1 MLLKIERLLIFC
13 LLCGFA
19 PSLSAANLYLTEV
32 APFAFVKESK
42 EGKGAYDG
50 INVRIANELR
60 KRSGVPLQLLI
71 VPSARHVVMFPAD
84 KEAYSISQAE
94 NFSEQEG
101 LILSEVTQ
109 FPILVV
115 AQRGAVMKNYDD
127 LITLSAD
134 RGIGMMRRL
143 SYGTFGQD
151 ERVRKVEI
159 NTLENGMRMLEAG
172 RISGI
177 VGSQP
182 AILAAAE
189 RNSSS
194 HLLGPSL
201 VISYG
206 SHVMRVRPEFAASA
220 HSKILSSTLLAM
232 KNDGSIA
239 RILDDFLK
247 DPRTGLLPAK

>member
-1 MLLKIERLLIFC
+1 MLLKVAG
-13 LLCGFA
+13 LLCFIFVCGHA
-19 PSLSAANLYLTEV
+19 SALRAANLYLTEV
-32 APFAFVKESK
+32 APFAFVKD
-42 EGKGAYDG
+42 GKGGYDG

-60 KRSGVPLQLLI
+60 RRSGVALELVV
-71 VPSARHVVMFPAD
+71 VPSSRHVLMFPAD
-84 KEAYSISQAE
+84 KEAYSISQTE

-101 LILSEVTQ
+101 SFLSEVTQ
-109 FPILVV
+109 FPIMVIARRGVV
-115 AQRGAVMKNYDD
+115 LKNYDD
-127 LITLSAD
+127 LIALSMEK
-134 RGIGMMRRL
+134 GIGMMRRL

-151 ERVRKVEI
+151 ERVKKVEI

-189 RNSSS
+189 KNGSAQF
-194 HLLGPSL
+194 LGPGL

-206 SHVMRVRPEFAASA
+206 SHVMRVRPEFASSA
-220 HSKILSSTLLAM
+220 TSKTIAATLLAM

-247 DPRTGLLPAK
+247 DPKAGLAAAK

>member
-1 MLLKIERLLIFC
+1 MLLKVAG
-13 LLCGFA
+13 LLCLYLLYGYA
-19 PSLSAANLYLTEV
+19 PRLSAANLYLTEV
-32 APFAFVKESK
+32 APFAFVKDT
-42 EGKGAYDG
+42 KGGYDG

-60 KRSGVPLQLLI
+60 RRSGVSLELVV
-71 VPSARHVVMFPAD
+71 VPSARHIVMFPAD

-94 NFSEQEG
+94 NFTNQEG
-101 LILSEVTQ
+101 SFLSEVTQ
-109 FPILVV
+109 FPIVVV
-115 AQRGAVMKNYDD
+115 AQRGAVLKNYDD
-127 LITLSAD
+127 LIALSTEK
-134 RGIGMMRRL
+134 GIGMMRRL

-151 ERVRKVEI
+151 DRVRKVEI
-159 NTLENGMRMLEAG
+159 NTLENGLRMLEAG

-177 VGSQP
+177 VASQP

-189 RNSSS
+189 RNAST

-206 SHVMRVRPEFAASA
+206 SHVMRVRPEFASSST
-220 HSKILSSTLLAM
+220 SKAINATLLAM

-247 DPRTGLLPAK
+247 DLKTGLPSVK

>member
-1 MLLKIERLLIFC
+1 MSSLCFC
-13 LLCGFA
+13 LFSAYA
-19 PSLSAANLYLTEV
+19 PALGAVNLYLTEV
-32 APFAFVKESK
+32 APFAFHKDAK
-42 EGKGAYDG
+42 DAKGGYDG
-50 INVRIANELR
+50 INVRIVNELR
-60 KRSGVPLQLLI
+60 RRSGMPLDI
-71 VPSARHVVMFPAD
+71 VVVPSARHIVMFPAE
-84 KEAYSISQAE
+84 KEAYSISQSE
-94 NFSEQEG
+94 NFTDQDGSV
-101 LILSEVTQ
+101 LSEVTQ

-115 AQRGAVMKNYDD
+115 AQRGAVLKNYED
-127 LITLSAD
+127 LIALSMD
-134 RGIGMMRRL
+134 KGIGMMRRL

-151 ERVRKVEI
+151 ERVKKVEI

-189 RNSSS
+189 KNPSANV
-194 HLLGPSL
+194 LGPGL

-206 SHVMRVRPEFAASA
+206 SHVMRVRPEFASSAASKTISA
-220 HSKILSSTLLAM
+220 TLLAM

-247 DPRTGLLPAK
+247 DPKAGLSATR

>member
-1 MLLKIERLLIFC
+1 MLLKVAG
-13 LLCGFA
+13 LLCLYLLYGYA
-19 PSLSAANLYLTEV
+19 PRLSAANLYLTEV
-32 APFAFVKESK
+32 APFAFVKDA
-42 EGKGAYDG
+42 KGGYDG

-60 KRSGVPLQLLI
+60 RRSGVSLELVV
-71 VPSARHVVMFPAD
+71 VPSARHIVMFPAD

-94 NFSEQEG
+94 NFTNQEG
-101 LILSEVTQ
+101 SFLSEVTQ
-109 FPILVV
+109 FPIVVV
-115 AQRGAVMKNYDD
+115 AQRGAVLKNYDD
-127 LITLSAD
+127 LIALSAEK
-134 RGIGMMRRL
+134 GIGMMRRL

-151 ERVRKVEI
+151 DRVRKVEI
-159 NTLENGMRMLEAG
+159 NTLENGLRMLEAG

-177 VGSQP
+177 VASQP

-189 RNSSS
+189 RNAST

-206 SHVMRVRPEFAASA
+206 SHVMRVRPEFASSPT
-220 HSKILSSTLLAM
+220 SKTINATLLAM

-247 DPRTGLLPAK
+247 DLKTGLPSAR